1 MVITVSCSQHILVS
15 LEELKGTLF
24 RRPLLDQV
32 HSKSCSGTSP
42 KFCSSLS
49 SKSCS
54 SLSSILHLQRYK
66 PYSPREDNCA
76 QESQCCRLHY
86 KLECPRL
93 CPTCP
98 QEPECSRI
106 HYKLECSRLDSTFH
120 IGSKSCSGLCP
131 NSCSRLHST
140 CGLDAEGV
148 SPLQPLQLLTDELFQ
163 LDLSHDQLTG
173 VKAMLDACRNLHQF
187 SFNSYPSASS
197 LPLPLQPIE
206 VAGGGHS
213 PLLHSTHLPGNSPV
227 LASGQ
232 PCGRSPL
239 RHIPIPAGQ
248 SPVLASGQPCGHSPL
263 LHRSHSC
270 GHIPSPA
277 GHSPGH
283 SPVLASSN
291 PVSTDHHSPDS
302 IGPPGFRNSLALPA
316 TVASHPTGH
325 NPALHRNHP
334 SPIDHQS
341 PTPTGPG
348 SSNPSLAGSQGSPMY
363 AHAQPSCR
371 YPTTP
376 PAGLANTPPSGHD
389 RDMVRIFSFS

>member
-1 MVITVSCSQHILVS
+1 MVIGVSCSQHILVS
-15 LEELKGTLF
+15 LEELKGALF

-32 HSKSCSGTSP
+32 HSKSCSGISH
-42 KFCSSLS
+42 KFCSSLC

-54 SLSSILHLQRYK
+54 SLNSILHLQRYK
-66 PYSPREDNCA
+66 PYYPREDICTH
-76 QESQCCRLHY
+76 EPECSKLHST
-86 KLECPRL
+86 LECPRL
-93 CPTCP
+93 HPICA
-98 QEPECSRI
+98 QESECS
-106 HYKLECSRLDSTFH
+106 KLDSTFH
-120 IGSKSCSGLCP
+120 VHSKSCSGLGS

-140 CGLDAEGV
+140 CGLETEGV

-187 SFNSYPSASS
+187 SFNSYPTASS
-197 LPLPLQPIE
+197 IPLPLHPIE

-213 PLLHSTHLPGNSPV
+213 PLLNSTHLPGHSPV
-227 LASGQ
+227 
-232 PCGRSPL
+232 P
-239 RHIPIPAGQ
+239 
-248 SPVLASGQPCGHSPL
+248 ASGQPCGHSPL

-376 PAGLANTPPSGHD
+376 PAGLASTPPSGHD
-389 RDMVRIFSFS
+389 RDMVRIFSFSQLVSLLSL